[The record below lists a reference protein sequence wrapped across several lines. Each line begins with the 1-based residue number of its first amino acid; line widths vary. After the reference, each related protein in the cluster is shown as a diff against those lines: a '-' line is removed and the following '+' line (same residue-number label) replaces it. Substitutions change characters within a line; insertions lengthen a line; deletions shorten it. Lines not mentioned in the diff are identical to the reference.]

1 MQLEIFGS
9 LWFRKSPDLPFSQTK
24 INTNPSPKVKCQVVG
39 KVGGDFPGPQFISES
54 LVFRCV
60 LSQSLGVW
68 PELSENS
75 KKLRKA
81 NETGLP
87 ANSAIWQ

>member
-1 MQLEIFGS
+1 MGE
-9 LWFRKSPDLPFSQTK
+9 
-24 INTNPSPKVKCQVVG
+24 
-39 KVGGDFPGPQFISES
+39 VGGDFPGPQFISES
-54 LVFRCV
+54 LIFNYVFC
-60 LSQSLGVW
+60 QSLGVW

-75 KKLRKA
+75 QKLWKA

>member
-1 MQLEIFGS
+1 MGE
-9 LWFRKSPDLPFSQTK
+9 
-24 INTNPSPKVKCQVVG
+24 
-39 KVGGDFPGPQFISES
+39 VGGDFPGPQFISES
-54 LVFRCV
+54 LVFNYV
-60 LSQSLGVW
+60 LFQSLGVW

-75 KKLRKA
+75 QKLWKA